1 MNMSELTIAYT
12 IFIAYL
18 AILLLIGFLVS
29 KYIKNM
35 TDFLLAGRRIGFW
48 LCMFTL
54 AATHFGGGFVMG
66 GGEYGFIY
74 GLSGAWYGIAC
85 GLGLILLGFIA
96 PKLRKLSLFTAP
108 DYLALRYNS
117 KLVRLSATSLSLVAI
132 MGILAAQVLA
142 AQGILS
148 LLGMNPRV
156 GSLVAALVFILYT
169 FIGGMWAVT
178 LTDFFQLLVVGVG
191 MIASFALIIIKV
203 DFSAFSLISPT
214 YTNLLG
220 MGYSTIGWILLPTIL
235 YTLIGQDFYQRL
247 FSSRNEKVGKNS
259 CFAAG
264 TLLLGMSFIPAVLGM
279 SARVLLGSE
288 IAPGQALPSLLIE
301 VMPPLA
307 SYFFIIAIIA
317 AIMSTADS
325 LLSAGA
331 SHLVKD
337 ILKESLGKEKNLLFY
352 SKVSTIGL
360 GFGALLLAFL
370 SPSIIDALVY
380 AYTIY
385 TSAIFIPLI
394 LGMFWKRGSKE
405 AAIGSILGSTIFVIL
420 SIFVLK
426 TSIPLEIFGVVV
438 SLFIYLLISLV
449 KPNRALKEYNQ
460 LCKKS

>member
-1 MNMSELTIAYT
+1 MPELIIAYG
-12 IFIAYL
+12 IFGVYL
-18 AILLLIGFLVS
+18 VILLLIGFLVS
-29 KYIKNM
+29 KRIKNV

-66 GGEYGFIY
+66 GGEYGFIH

-96 PKLRKLSLFTAP
+96 PRLRKLSLFTAP
-108 DYLALRYNS
+108 DYLALRYKS
-117 KLVRLSATSLSLVAI
+117 KLVRLLATFLSLVAI
-132 MGILAAQVLA
+132 MGILAAQVIA
-142 AQGILS
+142 AQGVLS
-148 LLGMNPRV
+148 MLGMDPAV

-191 MIASFALIIIKV
+191 MIISFVLVITQV
-203 DFSAFSLISPT
+203 DFLAFSSVTST
-214 YTNLLG
+214 YTSILG
-220 MGYSTIGWILLPTIL
+220 MGYSTIIWILLPTIF

-247 FSSRNEKVGKNS
+247 FSSKSEKIGQRS

-264 TLLLGMSFIPAVLGM
+264 VFLLIMSFIPALLGM

-288 IAPGQALPSLLIE
+288 IAPGQALPSLLME
-301 VMPPLA
+301 VMPAPMG
-307 SYFFIIAIIA
+307 YFFLVAIIA

-331 SHLVKD
+331 SHIVKD
-337 ILKESLGKEKNLLFY
+337 VLQESFGKKNNLLFY
-352 SKVSTIGL
+352 SKISTVGL
-360 GFGALLLAFL
+360 GFGALLIAFL
-370 SPSIIDALVY
+370 SPTVIDVLVY

-385 TSAIFIPLI
+385 TSTIFIPLV

-405 AAIGSILGSTIFVIL
+405 AAIGSILGSSVFIVL
-420 SIFVLK
+420 SILLVK
-426 TSIPLEIFGVVV
+426 TDIPLEIFGVVV
-438 SLFIYLLISLV
+438 SLLIYSLISLV
-449 KPNRALKEYNQ
+449 RPA
-460 LCKKS
+460 KS